1 LFEICG
7 IFVDFESQEKM
18 RRGLKQKL
26 YSGFFARGIAAA
38 LLAMLFSA
46 QVFAETI
53 TETPSAV
60 TPPADFVGPPIPKDL
75 PPVAEAAGPP
85 APPAEESGKEE
96 DLLLQLIINDA
107 ELEDVIEALKR
118 DGKLYLPIGQLS
130 GVLDFSITVDP
141 AAKTAKGWFIRQQ
154 NTLTLSEQSAEVK
167 GKSVK
172 IPPGSVFAKDADI
185 FVDSDLLHEW
195 MPLDFSVD
203 IRRMTLS
210 ITARE
215 ALPFQAKNLRD
226 KKRQALTQRGV
237 AVKDQTFKKLDIP
250 YEAAQWPTVDLT
262 ISPSY
267 DSTDKGMRTD
277 YAALAVGDFGYL
289 TSRLYAAGNLPD
301 DSLSDLRLS
310 FGRDDYEK
318 RLLGFMKASSF
329 RFGDINSA
337 SLTQVATPLQG
348 RGFIVTN
355 RDLQRPDN
363 FDVTNFIGDSKP
375 GWEVELYRNGALI
388 DFQTVGQDGRYN
400 FTAVPILFGNN
411 QFRLAFYGPQGQ
423 VEEITKTINAAES
436 LLEKG
441 QISYNFSADEKNKSL
456 FGVSDQASATNPAG
470 FSSVGEVEYG
480 ATKWLTVAAGGAH
493 TVLQDGKH
501 SYATAG
507 LRASVQSV
515 LASLDGAY
523 DLTDRTYS
531 TRLSVSTDIRNTL
544 LSVQQKFARRFVS
557 EENATLTNPINR
569 QSVVRVDRQFGDL
582 GASLSYTRNDYDSG
596 RLEQIWTN
604 QISKPLFGGMTFTN
618 TLRYNYDNLG
628 LDQLTG
634 SAFLRGYF
642 SKLLLGAQVDY
653 EEKPVRQVDTVK
665 FDALYPFSPTINDR
679 VVITRQV
686 SGTRSTQLENT
697 ATFDLK
703 RYKLSVTGRAND
715 DGDYFAGLTFN
726 MSIGR
731 VPDSGKWILS
741 SRTLAETGTVAVIPY
756 IDHNY
761 NQLRDA
767 DEKSPPSS
775 SIRIGGQ
782 TIKVDKHGTAIASQ
796 LATNLPISVRIDPE
810 NQQASPLW
818 TAGVDE
824 YKVVPRAGKIITV
837 PLPVFETSQIDGT
850 VSAPPGVSPQKLVV
864 ELANADGQVIR
875 TTHTAFDG
883 YYLLEGVMPGAY
895 KIRVSE
901 ESLKERKLRQDN
913 QPSLTITA
921 SDFFIK
927 DIHLVDEGA
936 PASAPPV
943 GPPMPPE
950 GSAIVPSSPKREEE
964 EQAKTEPQVKEA
976 EEGPPMPQVKP
987 EDVEMAPLSGDG
999 AALAAM
1005 AQPIVPAQAP
1015 APEKASASEVPAP
1028 AASAAPVTPSTP
1040 AAAPVIRKSLVIVN
1054 EAAPARVDAGNRPHL
1069 IIFNQLQPATA
1080 IGPQPTVRPSL
1091 VIVNDPY

>member
-1 LFEICG
+1 MSG
-7 IFVDFESQEKM
+7 D
-18 RRGLKQKL
+18 LKQKL
-26 YSGFFARGIAAA
+26 YLGIFARGIVAA
-38 LLAMLFSA
+38 LVLMLFFTPA
-46 QVFAETI
+46 LAETN

-60 TPPADFVGPPIPKDL
+60 TPPADFVGPPVPKDL
-75 PPVAEAAGPP
+75 PALAEPTGPP
-85 APPAEESGKEE
+85 ASAAVVSGGKEE

-107 ELEDVIEALKR
+107 ELEDVVEALRR

-130 GVLDFSITVDP
+130 GILDFPITVDP
-141 AAKTAKGWFIRQQ
+141 VTKTAKGWFIRQQ
-154 NTLTLSEQSAEVK
+154 NTLTLSEQSGGVK

-172 IPPGSVFAKDADI
+172 IPPGSVFSRDAELY
-185 FVDSDLLHEW
+185 VDSDLLHEW

-203 IRRMTLS
+203 MRRMTLG

-215 ALPFQAKNLRD
+215 ALPFQARDMRD
-226 KKRQALTQRGV
+226 KKRQALAQRGV

-267 DSTDKGMRTD
+267 DSTNKGLRTD
-277 YAALAVGDFGYL
+277 YSALAVGDFGYL
-289 TSRLYAAGNLPD
+289 TSRLYAAGNMPD
-301 DSLSDLRLS
+301 DNLSDLRLS

-318 RLLGFMKASSF
+318 KLLGFMKASSF

-348 RGFIVTN
+348 RGFTVTN
-355 RDLQRPDN
+355 RELQRPDN

-375 GWEVELYRNGALI
+375 GWEVELYRNGTLI

-400 FTAVPILFGNN
+400 FRAVPILFGNN

-423 VEEITKTINAAES
+423 VEEITRTVNAAES
-436 LLEKG
+436 LMEKG
-441 QISYNFSADEKNKSL
+441 QVSYNFSADEKNKSL
-456 FGVSDQASATNPAG
+456 FGVSDQTSATNPAG
-470 FSSVGEVEYG
+470 FAAAGEMEYG

-493 TVLQDGKH
+493 TVLTDGEH
-501 SYATAG
+501 NYATAG

-523 DLTDRTYS
+523 DLSDSTYS
-531 TRLSVSTDIRNTL
+531 TRLSLSTEFHGTLVSA
-544 LSVQQKFARRFVS
+544 QQKFARRFFS

-569 QSVVRVDRQFGDL
+569 QSVLRVDRQFGDL
-582 GASLSYTRNDYDSG
+582 GASLSYTRNGFDSG

-618 TLRYNYDNLG
+618 TLRYDKDNLG
-628 LDQLTG
+628 LDQLNG

-642 SKLLLGAQVDY
+642 ARILLGAQADY
-653 EEKPVRQVDTVK
+653 QARPVRQLDTVK
-665 FDALYPFSPTINDR
+665 LDGVYPFSPTINDR
-679 VVITRQV
+679 MVVTRQV
-686 SGTRSTQLENT
+686 SGARSTQVENT

-741 SRTLAETGTVAVIPY
+741 SKTLAETGTVAVIPY

-775 SIRIGGQ
+775 SIRIGNQ

-796 LATNLPISVRIDPE
+796 LATNLPVSVRIDPE

-850 VSAPPGVSPQKLVV
+850 VSAPSGVSPQNLVV
-864 ELANADGQVIR
+864 ELANADGQVVR

-895 KIRVSE
+895 KIRVSQ
-901 ESLKERKLRQDN
+901 ESLSERKLRQDDA
-913 QPSLTITA
+913 PSLTITV

-927 DIHLVDEGA
+927 DIHLVDAGA
-936 PASAPPV
+936 PASGPPF
-943 GPPMPPE
+943 GPPMP
-950 GSAIVPSSPKREEE
+950 GSAAIVPPNAKRDEEE
-964 EQAKTEPQVKEA
+964 ASAPKWEPVQTA
-976 EEGPPMPQVKP
+976 SADGPPMPKVKP
-987 EDVEMAPLSGDG
+987 EDVATEPLSPDA
-999 AALAAM
+999 AALVAA
-1005 AQPIVPAQAP
+1005 AQPEIPAAQAAPDAPQAQDAVSP
-1015 APEKASASEVPAP
+1015 APVSP
-1028 AASAAPVTPSTP
+1028 
-1040 AAAPVIRKSLVIVN
+1040 RKSLLIVN
-1054 EAAPARVDAGNRPHL
+1054 EAAPAATDKQPH
-1069 IIFNQLQPATA
+1069 IIIVNNLQPPAA
-1080 IGPQPTVRPSL
+1080 GPQQAHKPSL
-1091 VIVNDPY
+1091 VIVNDSFQK